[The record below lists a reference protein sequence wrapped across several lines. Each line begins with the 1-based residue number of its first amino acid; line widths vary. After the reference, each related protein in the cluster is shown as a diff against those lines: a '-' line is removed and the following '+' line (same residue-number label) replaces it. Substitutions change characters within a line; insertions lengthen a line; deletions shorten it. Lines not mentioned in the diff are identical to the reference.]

1 MSGAQTKQQSQHCIL
16 MKNIAETISI
26 SNSYEMINEKNFFTF
41 TGWKMVKD
49 AVLLKDCR
57 WCNVNI

>member
-1 MSGAQTKQQSQHCIL
+1 MSGAQTKQQSQRCIL

-41 TGWKMVKD
+41 TG
-49 AVLLKDCR
+49 
-57 WCNVNI
+57 